1 MAAVI
6 TLTTD
11 FGTRDPYV
19 AEMKAVIL
27 RLHPGVRFVD
37 VTHEVAAHDVV
48 EGGLA
53 VEAIAAVCPPGTI
66 HVAVVDPGVGTSRRG
81 LVVEAGGQLFVGPDN
96 GIFTAALS
104 LADGQAFELRA
115 AAYRRATVSAT
126 FHGRDVFGP
135 AAAHLARARPSG
147 FGPPVAH
154 PVRLAWA
161 ESREVG
167 GGVEGQVI
175 HVDRFGNLITSID
188 AADVERLART
198 GGVARVHIARRE
210 MPLVR
215 TYGDLAANKAG
226 ALVGSRGRLEVV
238 VREGSAAA
246 RLRAGRGATVRLSQS
261 TKASKASS
269 GGARRCGGACRS
281 GTGGADD
288 FSAEACRRR
297 RLSCRALA
305 TFSDSSAFSVMPR
318 DIGDVPA
325 FA

>member
-19 AEMKAVIL
+19 AEVKAVIL

-81 LVVEAGGQLFVGPDN
+81 LVVAAGGQFFVGPDN
-96 GIFTAALS
+96 GIFSAALS
-104 LADGQAFELRA
+104 LADWQAFELRA
-115 AAYRRATVSAT
+115 AAYRGAAVSAT

-135 AAAHLARARPSG
+135 AAAHLALGVAPSG
-147 FGPPVAH
+147 FGPPVES
-154 PVRLAWA
+154 PVRLAWG

-167 GGVEGQVI
+167 DGVEGQVI

-188 AADVERLART
+188 AAAVERLART
-198 GGVARVHIARRE
+198 GGVARVRIARRE

-215 TYGDLAANKAG
+215 TYGDLAANEAG

-238 VREGSAAA
+238 VREGNAAA

-261 TKASKASS
+261 TKVSKALER
-269 GGARRCGGACRS
+269 GRS
-281 GTGGADD
+281 
-288 FSAEACRRR
+288 
-297 RLSCRALA
+297 
-305 TFSDSSAFSVMPR
+305 
-318 DIGDVPA
+318 
-325 FA
+325 